1 MSSIGGIQGIGG
13 ITQGV
18 VNAPA
23 ANSEPITPKKTEAEA
38 PAPQTTAASASGAA
52 TVQLSNAAQAL
63 QLQQQGLTAAQ
74 ISHKL
79 GISIN
84 KVNGYLGTGTNTNT
98 AATTPKAS
106 GTT

>member
-1 MSSIGGIQGIGG
+1 MSNIGGV
-13 ITQGV
+13 TQGV

-23 ANSEPITPKKTEAEA
+23 ANSAPVTPKKAEVEA
-38 PAPQTTAASASGAA
+38 PAPQTSAASSSGAA

-63 QLQQQGLTAAQ
+63 LLQQQGLTAAQ

-79 GISIN
+79 GISIS
-84 KVNGYLGTGTNTNT
+84 KVNGYLASGTNTNT
-98 AATTPKAS
+98 TTAVAATPKAS